1 MKNEDRRAN
10 KKVLRLCRNI
20 DKQADD
26 LEKLHP
32 ASIPTIGGSEPVGV
46 EGRASQFSGSLEVPM
61 TGTTKQCWMEFAAFA
76 AKEQDPKK
84 LIKLARKIN
93 ERLDER
99 FRPLPEQKR
108 SDPDVLADLR
118 DALNRVRNAA
128 WAVQQ
133 YVVRKESD
141 QDSNSVLSFLA
152 GERIRVAYQL
162 CQALSDDLTKTDIEF
177 QRGGLVQ
184 LHEVTKALTNQRQR
198 VIDKM

>member
-1 MKNEDRRAN
+1 
-10 KKVLRLCRNI
+10 
-20 DKQADD
+20 
-26 LEKLHP
+26 
-32 ASIPTIGGSEPVGV
+32 
-46 EGRASQFSGSLEVPM
+46 M
-61 TGTTKQCWMEFAAFA
+61 TGATKQCWMEFAAFA

-84 LIKLARKIN
+84 LIEVARRID

-133 YVVRKESD
+133 YVVRKERN

-152 GERIRVAYQL
+152 GERIHVAYQL
-162 CQALSDDLTKTDIEF
+162 CQALSDDLNRSNIDF
-177 QRGGLVQ
+177 QRGSLVQ
-184 LHEVTKALTNQRQR
+184 LHEVTKALTEQLKRA
-198 VIDKM
+198 IDKM

>member
-1 MKNEDRRAN
+1 M
-10 KKVLRLCRNI
+10 
-20 DKQADD
+20 
-26 LEKLHP
+26 
-32 ASIPTIGGSEPVGV
+32 IG
-46 EGRASQFSGSLEVPM
+46 A
-61 TGTTKQCWMEFAAFA
+61 TKQCWMEFAAFA
-76 AKEQDPKK
+76 AKERDAKK
-84 LIKLARKIN
+84 LIEVARRID
-93 ERLDER
+93 ERRDKR

-118 DALNRVRNAA
+118 DALDRVRNAA

-162 CQALSDDLTKTDIEF
+162 CQALSDDLTKTNIEF

-184 LHEVTKALTNQRQR
+184 LHEVTKALTNQLQR